1 MASAADRG
9 GELLDQAR
17 TYLSQPRCAVLS
29 SLGRDGAPHQAVVH
43 YMLLGDHLLVNGRP
57 DRVWASNLRRDP
69 RASLVIHDTDD
80 PLHWVGIRGVA
91 ELAAEGEAAVHD
103 AMTLATRYG
112 EDPADY
118 RDQERVSF
126 RIAPRRVFEYGR
138 PGASG
143 PEHDGGSKRVTVRE
157 ATAADWEAIWPFMRK
172 IVAAGE
178 TFSWDADIDENAAR
192 DAWMHE
198 PPGRTFVAVDEDG
211 RIIGTA
217 ELEPNHG
224 GPAAHVAT
232 ASFMVDPARSRRG
245 AGRALGERVLEQARG
260 DGYRA
265 MQFNA
270 VVETNTAAVALWRS
284 LGFEVLA
291 TVPQAFN
298 HPTGGYVGLHIMYR
312 PL

>member
-1 MASAADRG
+1 MTPQANGA
-9 GELLDQAR
+9 GELLDRSRA
-17 TYLSQPRCAVLS
+17 YLSQPRCAVLS

-43 YMLLGDHLLVNGRP
+43 YLILEDHLLVNGRP

-69 RASLVIHDTDD
+69 RASLVVHDSDQ

-91 ELAAEGEAAVHD
+91 ELAAEGEAAVDD
-103 AMTLATRYG
+103 AITMATRYG

-118 RDQERVSF
+118 RDQQRVSF

-138 PGASG
+138 PGAAG
-143 PEHDGGSKRVTVRE
+143 LEQDGVSNRVTVRE
-157 ATAADWEAIWPFMRK
+157 ATLADWEAIWPFMRE

-178 TFSWDADIDENAAR
+178 TFSWDADMDEHDAR
-192 DAWMHE
+192 AAWMHE
-198 PPGRTFVAVDEDG
+198 PPGRTFVAVDDDG
-211 RIIGTA
+211 QIIGTA

-224 GPAAHVAT
+224 GAAAHVAT

-245 AGRALGERVLEQARG
+245 AGRALGERVLEQARA

-270 VVETNTAAVALWRS
+270 VVETNTPAVALWRS

-298 HPTGGYVGLHIMYR
+298 HPRDGYVGLHIMYR
-312 PL
+312 TL